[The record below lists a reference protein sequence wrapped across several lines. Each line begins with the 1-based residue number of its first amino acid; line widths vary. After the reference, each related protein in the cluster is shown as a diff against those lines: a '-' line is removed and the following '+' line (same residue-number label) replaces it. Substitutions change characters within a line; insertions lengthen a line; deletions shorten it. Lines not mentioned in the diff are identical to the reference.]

1 MCNYSMNLR
10 RFTDSGIL
18 EPMGLLLK
26 LLLNAGVVFVAGY
39 LLEGVMVD
47 SFIAALVAALVLGIL
62 NAVIKPIL
70 IILTLPITIVTLGL
84 FTLVINTVIV
94 LLTAWL
100 VPGFDV
106 LSFWWALG
114 FSLLISII
122 SWFLSN
128 IK

>member
-1 MCNYSMNLR
+1 MNLR

>member
-1 MCNYSMNLR
+1 
-10 RFTDSGIL
+10 
-18 EPMGLLLK
+18 MGLLLK
-26 LLLNAGVVFVAGY
+26 LLLNAAVVFVAGY
-39 LLEGVMVD
+39 LLEGVIVD

-62 NAVIKPIL
+62 NTLIKPVL

-84 FTLVINTVIV
+84 FTLVINTIIV
-94 LLTAWL
+94 LMTAWL

-114 FSLLISII
+114 FSLLVSII
-122 SWFLSN
+122 SWFLSS